1 MTRYAR
7 LLALTAPAL
16 LLAGCGT
23 SNTGMEPVHQ
33 PVVQRS
39 DYAFDVAT
47 GGEGLASGEA
57 ERLSG
62 WMASLKLG
70 YGDRVFIDGASPYDS
85 SVREDI
91 AAQAARFG
99 LLVSDE
105 APVGD
110 APVAPGTAR
119 VVVSRM
125 TASVPGCPDHSRVS
139 GVDLFGHTNSNYGCA
154 NNANLAA
161 MVANPADLVRGQTG
175 AASSDPAL
183 AAKAIDA
190 FRKAPT
196 TGAAPLAAERA
207 GSGR

>member
-1 MTRYAR
+1 MTRLAR

-23 SNTGMEPVHQ
+23 SNPGLEPVHQ

-47 GGEGLASGEA
+47 GGGGLAAGEA
-57 ERLSG
+57 ERLAG
-62 WMASLKLG
+62 WMSSLRLG
-70 YGDRVFIDGASPYDS
+70 YGDRVSIDGTQGYDS
-85 SVREDI
+85 EVRDDI

-99 LLVSDE
+99 LLVSDD

-125 TASVPGCPDHSRVS
+125 TATVPSCPDYSRVS
-139 GVDLFGHTNSNYGCA
+139 GADLFANTNSNYGCA

-175 AASSDPAL
+175 APSSDPLVAS
-183 AAKAIDA
+183 KAIDA

-196 TGAAPLAAERA
+196 TGAAPLAAERTGA
-207 GSGR
+207 R